1 MNAPIC
7 RICKKNPVPR
17 NEDEF
22 RQDDCSVACERAWLA
37 RQKKAS
43 QRLRLLMN
51 MPVQLSLFQLPGGR
65 AKLRKCKLRKRAA

>member
-1 MNAPIC
+1 MTAPIC

-22 RQDDCSVACERAWLA
+22 RQDDCSVACERIWLA

-51 MPVQLSLFQLPGGR
+51 APTQLELFQLPGTR
-65 AKLRKCKLRKRAA
+65 AKIAKCKRRKRAA